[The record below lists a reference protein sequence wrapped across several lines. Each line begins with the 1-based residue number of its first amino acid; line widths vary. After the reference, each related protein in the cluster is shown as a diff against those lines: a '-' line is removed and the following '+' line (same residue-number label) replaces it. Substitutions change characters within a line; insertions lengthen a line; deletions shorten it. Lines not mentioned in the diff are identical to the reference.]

1 LDNVEHPH
9 REPRAAVD
17 AGPPSQAG
25 ASIEGRP
32 RTAGSFQFKTRP
44 IPTEPE
50 PSVAVPNPESQP
62 LPPRQP
68 AKPVSVQAAKKLFE
82 GKLPQNRSA
91 PQTQP
96 SRAAVVVKG
105 TSTQKTSQVKQTSLP
120 SYDEPTPTTSQTAL
134 HAPKRKESDPTLPIP
149 RPPPHAAT
157 QAVPSQRTNPFFR
170 PKVESSRSNVVVTKA
185 TERQDVPVP
194 KDGLASTDTGGDGID
209 PAPGTSPINV
219 SDTFPYDV
227 RSLGFEGHAAQ
238 DGSRE
243 DEASKA
249 HAVPAD
255 RSSRTHSRQSSEKIV
270 RSSTALNPTS
280 AAETGE
286 VRTPVDRN
294 FSQKGPRLGLGR
306 DVRRAVGEDEGP
318 SVRDKFGHRRSQ
330 NAFLGTA
337 AQHDSSE
344 STTEQKAA
352 KTSTTFKDS
361 AEKSIGVL
369 ERVDHIAARGF
380 SYDGTSPE
388 SEPPYSATPPR
399 TPTPEGGS
407 MESDQDN
414 FEVPHDVDCRTAY
427 GRRTTQDFG
436 FPGAGIKSRATS
448 RSYMASKDPGKRVKG
463 TCGHFSH
470 MAGAAGCEYGSR
482 QPCRR
487 CSKIAP
493 LFDSCAPKRRRI
505 RRRASTESSLSSSS
519 SSSVPRMRNEHRS
532 KRRQCRS
539 EDVPADRCGES
550 LCTDLGLMIDVILK
564 EHSNS
569 LRGIIGNIERTR
581 PGIANIRRLSKRMVK
596 HCEAG
601 GACTTSCGACEI
613 PYPCCP
619 PKAAEKLNV
628 GPPGQLKPS
637 VNDSRSNLR
646 EAVQTV
652 PDLVDLVNSAAD
664 NFGLDLDRRPTAHD
678 DRVFEDAPVAGSE
691 HGSESF
697 SHDDPTHYSEENS
710 ADEEQ
715 RDDEHRDED
724 PWLQQTRRHLAELA
738 EARTQMLDELDA
750 IAGPYLAQ
758 LEDHLA
764 SGHIIDSPRR
774 RLSRLSAQLS
784 RRSTRLRN
792 DSVGQASRG
801 LTHKDLQ
808 ELAHHSPGLTPEWF
822 DLAQAQLPAAI
833 ESIASVLESLPGSV
847 YQSSNEVSEAH
858 FVQSGQ
864 SNGGEYR
871 PEQPYDEKRLSGP
884 AYDEQPSSEPAY
896 KEHLQ
901 SEPVYRRQSSYKPKY
916 DTEPEFEY
924 EAPLEP
930 EYDQDDHPSSPPQ
943 RTHTDTIFGLYDR
956 IIEIGRAL
964 REDTMLVT
972 SPRYS
977 MVEAETAEGEQLD
990 ERTSGRVTTHRTMS
1004 MPREQFTSTPPEVET
1019 AQSFS
1024 SDL

>member
-1 LDNVEHPH
+1 
-9 REPRAAVD
+9 
-17 AGPPSQAG
+17 
-25 ASIEGRP
+25 
-32 RTAGSFQFKTRP
+32 
-44 IPTEPE
+44 
-50 PSVAVPNPESQP
+50 
-62 LPPRQP
+62 
-68 AKPVSVQAAKKLFE
+68 VQAAKKLFE

-105 TSTQKTSQVKQTSLP
+105 TSTQKTSQVKQTSLS
-120 SYDEPTPTTSQTAL
+120 SYDEPTPTSQTAP
-134 HAPKRKESDPTLPIP
+134 HAPKRKDSDPTLPIP

-157 QAVPSQRTNPFFR
+157 RSVPSQRTNPFSR
-170 PKVESSRSNVVVTKA
+170 PKNESSRPNVVVTKT
-185 TERQDVPVP
+185 TERQDVPILE
-194 KDGLASTDTGGDGID
+194 DGLASPDTGGDGID
-209 PAPGTSPINV
+209 PAPGTSSTNV
-219 SDTFPYDV
+219 SDTLSHDV
-227 RSLGFEGHAAQ
+227 RPLRFEGHAAR

-249 HAVPAD
+249 HTIPAN
-255 RSSRTHSRQSSEKIV
+255 RSTRSHLRQSSEKIV

-286 VRTPVDRN
+286 VRTPVVRK
-294 FSQKGPRLGLGR
+294 STQKGPRSGLGR

-318 SVRDKFGHRRSQ
+318 SVRDQPGYHRSQ
-330 NAFLGTA
+330 NAILAGTV
-337 AQHDSSE
+337 AQHDCSE

-352 KTSTTFKDS
+352 KKSTTFRDS
-361 AEKSIGVL
+361 AEKPIDVL
-369 ERVDHIAARGF
+369 ERVDHIAA

-388 SEPPYSATPPR
+388 SEPPYSPTPPR
-399 TPTPEGGS
+399 TPTPEGS
-407 MESDQDN
+407 SVESDQDN
-414 FEVPHDVDCRTAY
+414 FEVPHDVDCRPAY

-436 FPGAGIKSRATS
+436 FPGAGIKGRATA
-448 RSYMASKDPGKRVKG
+448 RSYRAPEDPGKWIKG
-463 TCGHFSH
+463 SCGHFSR
-470 MAGAAGCEYGSR
+470 ATGVASCEYGFR

-493 LFDSCAPKRRRI
+493 LFDSYTPKRRRI

-519 SSSVPRMRNEHRS
+519 SSSVSRMRNERRF

-539 EDVPADRCGES
+539 EDVPVDRCGES

-601 GACTTSCGACEI
+601 GAYTTSCGACET

-646 EAVQTV
+646 KAVQTV

-691 HGSESF
+691 YGSESS

-715 RDDEHRDED
+715 RDEEQRDEEQRDED

-764 SGHIIDSPRR
+764 SGRIIDSPRR
-774 RLSRLSAQLS
+774 RLSRLSTQLS
-784 RRSTRLRN
+784 RRSTRHRN

-864 SNGGEYR
+864 SNGEEYR
-871 PEQPYDEKRLSGP
+871 PEQPYDERRL
-884 AYDEQPSSEPAY
+884 SEPAY
-896 KEHLQ
+896 EEHLQ
-901 SEPVYRRQSSYKPKY
+901 SEPVYTRQFSYKPKY

-930 EYDQDDHPSSPPQ
+930 EYDEDDHSSSPPQ
-943 RTHTDTIFGLYDR
+943 RIHTDTIFGLYDR

-964 REDTMLVT
+964 REDTMRVT
-972 SPRYS
+972 SPQYS
-977 MVEAETAEGEQLD
+977 MVETEAAEGEQLD

-1004 MPREQFTSTPPEVET
+1004 MPREQFTSTPPAVET